1 VINRRISSPWPL
13 STLLHMSN
21 FITSLTGRSISEVQV
36 MTNNL
41 CEAE

>member
-1 VINRRISSPWPL
+1 L

-21 FITSLTGRSISEVQV
+21 FITSLTGRSISEVRV

-41 CEAE
+41 AR